1 MRFAT
6 VTLLASSCTTRSCS
20 VFGGDGVWRDVHFWN
35 VVSNDCI
42 ALIQGLPVTELRNAT
57 VTWTVE
63 LGHCRLL
70 TARANKLQ
78 GVDHEHDATFQAAF
92 AQSPIVSVMSAR
104 GESGKRAILAA
115 LGANLGIAIA
125 KFIGF
130 LITGATSLL
139 AEAVHS
145 LADTTNQGLLLLG
158 NKQSQK
164 DEDDRHPFGYGRTR
178 YFWSF
183 VVALVLF
190 SLGGMFAL
198 YEGIHKIGH
207 PEKLEKPAVAI
218 VLLLVAVLLEAFSF
232 WTAIKES
239 RPLKGNQGWFRFIQ
253 TARVPELPVLLL
265 EDFGALCGL
274 AIALGAIAMS
284 LITGDPIWDGYG
296 TVAIGL
302 LLLVI
307 AAILI
312 VEMKALLLGESATPE
327 DIEKIASAI
336 EGSPDVTR
344 LIHMRTVHQGPEDVL
359 VAAKI
364 EFVRTLD
371 VVGVSRAINEVEIR
385 IRTAVPIARM
395 IYLEPEIYDPNYT
408 RTSAASRGQVSDQ
421 VTN

>member
-1 MRFAT
+1 
-6 VTLLASSCTTRSCS
+6 
-20 VFGGDGVWRDVHFWN
+20 
-35 VVSNDCI
+35 
-42 ALIQGLPVTELRNAT
+42 
-57 VTWTVE
+57 
-63 LGHCRLL
+63 
-70 TARANKLQ
+70 
-78 GVDHEHDATFQAAF
+78 
-92 AQSPIVSVMSAR
+92 MSAH

-130 LITGATSLL
+130 LITGAASML

-164 DEDDRHPFGYGRTR
+164 DEDDRHPFGYGRSR

-190 SLGGMFAL
+190 SLGGLFAM
-198 YEGIHKIGH
+198 YEGVHKVQH
-207 PEKLEKPAVAI
+207 PEELNRPAVAI
-218 VLLLVAVLLEAFSF
+218 AILLVAVLLESFSF

-239 RPLKGNQGWFRFIQ
+239 RPLKGSQSWWRFIK

-265 EDFGALCGL
+265 EDFGALAGL
-274 AIALGAIAMS
+274 MIALGAIALS
-284 LITGDPIWDGYG
+284 LVTENPVWDGYG
-296 TVAIGL
+296 TLAIGV

-307 AAILI
+307 AVILVI
-312 VEMKALLLGESATPE
+312 EMRTLLLGESATPE
-327 DIEKIASAI
+327 DVDKISRAI

-359 VAAKI
+359 VAAKV

-371 VVGVSRAINEVEIR
+371 VVGVSRAINEVELR
-385 IRTAVPIARM
+385 IRSAVPIAKM
-395 IYLEPEIYDPNYT
+395 IYLEPEIYDPDYT
-408 RTSAASRGQVSDQ
+408 RTSAASKGHTSDGQSPL
-421 VTN
+421 N

>member
-1 MRFAT
+1 
-6 VTLLASSCTTRSCS
+6 
-20 VFGGDGVWRDVHFWN
+20 
-35 VVSNDCI
+35 
-42 ALIQGLPVTELRNAT
+42 
-57 VTWTVE
+57 
-63 LGHCRLL
+63 
-70 TARANKLQ
+70 
-78 GVDHEHDATFQAAF
+78 
-92 AQSPIVSVMSAR
+92 MSAH

-130 LITGATSLL
+130 LITGAASML

-164 DEDDRHPFGYGRTR
+164 DEDDRHPFGYGRSR

-190 SLGGMFAL
+190 SLGGLFAM
-198 YEGIHKIGH
+198 YEGVHKVQH
-207 PEKLEKPAVAI
+207 PEELNRPAVAI
-218 VLLLVAVLLEAFSF
+218 AILLVAVLLESFSF

-239 RPLKGNQGWFRFIQ
+239 RPLKGSQSWWRFIK

-265 EDFGALCGL
+265 EDFGALAGL
-274 AIALGAIAMS
+274 MIALGAIALS
-284 LITGDPIWDGYG
+284 LVTENPVWDGYG
-296 TVAIGL
+296 TLAIGV

-307 AAILI
+307 AVILVI
-312 VEMKALLLGESATPE
+312 EMRTLLLGESATPE
-327 DIEKIASAI
+327 DVDKISRAI

-359 VAAKI
+359 VAAKV

-371 VVGVSRAINEVEIR
+371 VVGVSRAINEVELR
-385 IRTAVPIARM
+385 IRSAVPIAKM
-395 IYLEPEIYDPNYT
+395 IYLEPEIYDPDYT
-408 RTSAASRGQVSDQ
+408 RSSAASKGQ
-421 VTN
+421 TPT